1 MSSVTIDPSDRSHY
15 SKFMAACAASPQV
28 LARWGDDLSE
38 AERDFV
44 SEELVPGHVLVAGSG
59 HGRGIELLLSLG
71 CQVTAVDREPLMC
84 ERVRSGFAGRGLAV
98 IESDLVDLGQR
109 FAPGSFDSVLCL
121 GLVSGGF
128 YLPGER
134 GDAVLSAMVDCLR
147 LDGVLLMDF
156 LDGAPGLGRVQEFQ
170 YALDDLRTVPGLCY
184 WPGRK
189 RVLSDLAVRGLRART
204 KRMLHEQSEPLTC
217 LAASRDKIVTRQ

>member
-1 MSSVTIDPSDRSHY
+1 MTIDPSDRSHY
-15 SKFMAACAASPQV
+15 SKFMAACATSPQV
-28 LARWGDDLSE
+28 LARWGNDLSE

-44 SEELVPGHVLVAGSG
+44 SAELIAGQVLVAGCG

-84 ERVRSGFAGRGLAV
+84 ELVRSEFGRRGVVV
-98 IESDLVDLGQR
+98 IESDLADLGQR
-109 FAPGSFDSVLCL
+109 FDPGSFDSVLCL

-134 GDAVLSAMVDCLR
+134 CDAVLSAMIDCLR
-147 LDGVLLMDF
+147 PDGVLLMDF
-156 LDGAPGLGRVQEFQ
+156 LDGAPGLGRVQEFE
-170 YALDDLRTVPGLCY
+170 YSLDELHTVPGLCY
-184 WPGRK
+184 WPGRN

-204 KRMLHEQSEPLTC
+204 KRLLHEQAEPLTC
-217 LAASRDKIVTRQ
+217 LAARRDKIVTRQ